1 MIDLFRNV
9 SDVERA
15 YIAYI
20 LEFDFVVP
28 YPDAYILGFNE
39 FSEGFPYSSPLYNTY
54 SYIPPSHH
62 RCQTTPPFREVG
74 RVHEVAHK
82 EDDEDYNS
90 SINF

>member
-9 SDVERA
+9 SDIERA

-28 YPDAYILGFNE
+28 YSDAYILGFRE
-39 FSEGFPYSSPLYNTY
+39 FAQGYPYSKPLYNTY
-54 SYIPPSHH
+54 SYIPHH

-82 EDDEDYNS
+82 EDDEDS
-90 SINF
+90 KDS